1 MSAPVAELRF
11 ASRRYGRYVGVV
23 DVSLTLRTGEI
34 VGLIGRNG
42 AGKTTI
48 LRLLAGLL
56 RPSAGEVCWSSWAGR
71 SSVAIHYFAGE
82 RTMPPDVRAG
92 PWLRLWGAACSAP
105 NRPVGLLSRG
115 ARQRIGLEAVLAERV
130 PGLILLDEP
139 WESLDP
145 EAAFWLSEVLAARRE
160 SGSAVMV
167 SSHRLHEL
175 GELCDRCILVADG
188 RVVSEFPV
196 DRSGRRDPSVALR
209 DAFNRA

>member
-1 MSAPVAELRF
+1 MSAPVAELRLV
-11 ASRRYGRYVGVV
+11 SRRYGRYVAVT
-23 DVSLTLRTGEI
+23 DVSLALRPGEI

-48 LRLLAGLL
+48 LRILAGLL
-56 RPSAGEVCWSSWAGR
+56 RPTAGEASWPSWPGR
-71 SSVAIHYFAGE
+71 SPVAIRYFAGE
-82 RTMPPDVRAG
+82 RTMPPQVRAG
-92 PWLRLWGAACSAP
+92 PWLRLWGAACSFP

-115 ARQRIGLEAVLAERV
+115 ARQRIGLEAVLAESV

-139 WESLDP
+139 WDALDP

-175 GELCDRCILVADG
+175 GEISDRCIFVADG

-196 DRSGRRDPSVALR
+196 DRASRCDPSVALK